1 MSKLQ
6 SFSSPSL
13 PLRHWSRTTPA
24 SPGGAS
30 FGCRLS
36 ATALRISAPPSSSS
50 LSSSDYN
57 SAQKEINDEAR
68 QITSVGD
75 LTFFSSKHTL
85 FLVLQSAQQIPANPI
100 IWNFSARGI
109 KFLTQYQNW
118 SNDEGLQSPPTTI
131 ATMLQTYLAMEHSKN
146 R

>member
-50 LSSSDYN
+50 LSSSDCN

-85 FLVLQSAQQIPANPI
+85 FLVLQSAQQIPANPT
-100 IWNFSARGI
+100 IWPPSTKIGQMMRAYNHPQQPLLPCS
-109 KFLTQYQNW
+109 KHTWPW
-118 SNDEGLQSPPTTI
+118 SIQKTDE
-131 ATMLQTYLAMEHSKN
+131 
-146 R
+146 